1 MIENKRFIGDLNLNE
16 LMKMRVY
23 FVFKED
29 ILSLI
34 EEMNVIIREDFRI
47 KRIFIGIKEWKNV

>member
-1 MIENKRFIGDLNLNE
+1 
-16 LMKMRVY
+16 MKMRVY

-34 EEMNVIIREDFRI
+34 EEKGILIREDFRI
-47 KRIFIGIKEWKNV
+47 